1 MSGNIIG
8 GSRHFKK
15 EYEALA
21 NGRPAPMG
29 ATARDRAKGALVG
42 LVVGD
47 CLGSPVEFTEIDGH
61 QWIDQMVPCPHWG
74 LPAGYWTDDSALA
87 FNIMQAYLDD
97 PKDFA
102 VMDVANAFVDWYE
115 RGRWSSTDYAFG
127 IGRDCG
133 AGIEN
138 YMRKGTL
145 KNGTEDSQGNGTV
158 MRFAPSWFIARKM
171 HPSAMDARLRVMGDI
186 SDFTHNSRR
195 TRGEVDRL
203 AAILDAHVDGATRT
217 AEPTIYTSRRFVNNS
232 GWCVSTVQ
240 AALWA
245 FHGTCN
251 FRDALVAAVNL
262 GGDADTIGAVCGQIA
277 GSFYG
282 FSAIP
287 KEWYTKVKDWK
298 KVEKFI
304 DRFLDA
310 TGFGAKAKPK
320 KDKPAAKK
328 AAAKPAPVKGRT
340 KSKAKK
346 PAAKA

>member
-1 MSGNIIG
+1 M
-8 GSRHFKK
+8 
-15 EYEALA
+15 E
-21 NGRPAPMG
+21 
-29 ATARDRAKGALVG
+29 
-42 LVVGD
+42 
-47 CLGSPVEFTEIDGH
+47 
-61 QWIDQMVPCPHWG
+61 PCPHWG
-74 LPAGYWTDDSALA
+74 LPEGYWTDDSALA

-97 PKDFA
+97 PKDFT

-115 RGRWSSTDYAFG
+115 RGQWSSTDYAFG

-133 AGIEN
+133 AGIET

-158 MRFAPSWFIARKM
+158 MRFAPSWFVARSLFPKDA
-171 HPSAMDARLRVMGDI
+171 SARAGLMRDV
-186 SDFTHNSRR
+186 SDFTHNSSK
-195 TRGEVDRL
+195 TREQVDLL
-203 AAILDAHVDGATRT
+203 AAILDAHVDGAKRT
-217 AEPTIYTSRRFVNNS
+217 LEQTIYSSRRFVNNS

-245 FHGTCN
+245 FQGTCN

-277 GSFYG
+277 GSYYG

-310 TGFGAKAKPK
+310 TGFKAARPKKGVKPSPKKGAKPAPSKGKAAPKKAASKAKPK
-320 KDKPAAKK
+320 KS
-328 AAAKPAPVKGRT
+328 GR
-340 KSKAKK
+340 A
-346 PAAKA
+346 